1 MSNEANNELLKEASD
16 SFKSGNLKEAE
27 PIINQLILG
36 GHKSAEVFHMLGTIL
51 YDQGKFGKAIRSF
64 RRALE
69 LDPSYTDASIGLS
82 IILNDLGRYDEGKK
96 VFEEA
101 QVMLAQKAENED
113 PYLEEKIAM
122 KHDELGEL
130 YCKYKKFD
138 KGLAQYEEALLL
150 SSRVAELTLKI
161 ISCLENM
168 GDMEEAIKRLIPLVK
183 QFPEYYSAK
192 NKLGQL
198 YYETH
203 RIPEAI
209 STWEE
214 VLSRDPENGKAKRL
228 LSQAQNIEFV
238 PAQEAEL

>member
-1 MSNEANNELLKEASD
+1 MSNDHNKELLEEATS
-16 SFKSGNLKEAE
+16 SFQSGDLKSAE
-27 PIINQLILG
+27 PLINQLILG
-36 GHKSAEVFHMLGTIL
+36 GHKSPEVFHMLGTIL

-101 QVMLAQKAENED
+101 QVMLAQKAEDED

-138 KGLAQYEEALLL
+138 KGLAQYEEALEL
-150 SSRVAELTLKI
+150 SSRVPELTLKI
-161 ISCLENM
+161 VNCYEQM
-168 GDMEEAIKRLIPLVK
+168 AQPEQAIQRIKPLIK
-183 QFPEYYSAK
+183 QFPEYYTAK

-198 YYETH
+198 YFETNQ
-203 RIPEAI
+203 IPEAI
-209 STWEE
+209 ATWEE
-214 VLSRDPENGKAKRL
+214 VLSRDPENAKAKKM

>member
-1 MSNEANNELLKEASD
+1 MSNDLNNDLLAEASN
-16 SFKSGNLKEAE
+16 SFKSGDLKTAE
-27 PIINQLILG
+27 PLINQLILG
-36 GHKSAEVFHMLGTIL
+36 GHKSADVFHMLGTIL

-69 LDPSYTDASIGLS
+69 LDPSFTDASIGLS

-101 QVMLAQKAENED
+101 QVMLTRKSENED

-130 YCKYKKFD
+130 YCKSKKFD
-138 KGLAQYEEALLL
+138 EGLAQYEAALKM
-150 SSRVAELTLKI
+150 SARVPELTLKI
-161 ISCLENM
+161 VQCFEKM
-168 GDMEEAIKRLIPLVK
+168 GDMPSAIQRLGPLIK
-183 QFPEYYSAK
+183 QFPEYYTAK

-198 YYETH
+198 YYEQN

-209 STWEE
+209 ATWED
-214 VLSRDPENGKAKRL
+214 VLSRDPENGKAKKM